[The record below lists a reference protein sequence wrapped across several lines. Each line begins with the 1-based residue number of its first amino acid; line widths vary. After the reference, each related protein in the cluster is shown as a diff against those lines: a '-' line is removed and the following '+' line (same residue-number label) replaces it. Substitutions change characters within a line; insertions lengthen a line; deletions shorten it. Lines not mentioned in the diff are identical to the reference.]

1 MQLNQKEFELVKKAR
16 DAINEVNKGSPLRD
30 FMERDE
36 IEKALKLLIN
46 ITKTATYK

>member
-1 MQLNQKEFELVKKAR
+1 MQLNQKEFELVKKTR
-16 DAINEVNKGSPLRD
+16 EAINGVNKGHPLKD
-30 FMERDE
+30 YMERDD

>member
-1 MQLNQKEFELVKKAR
+1 MQLNQKEFELVKKTRA
-16 DAINEVNKGSPLRD
+16 AINEVKKGSPLKD

-36 IEKALKLLIN
+36 IEEALELLIN